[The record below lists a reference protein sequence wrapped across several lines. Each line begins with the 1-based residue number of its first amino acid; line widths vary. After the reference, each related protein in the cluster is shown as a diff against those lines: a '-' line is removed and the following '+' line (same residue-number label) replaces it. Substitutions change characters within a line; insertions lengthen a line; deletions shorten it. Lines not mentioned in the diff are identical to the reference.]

1 MKSINNQLP
10 GTNDNQEP
18 QSTKHLNNCVQKCFK
33 VNVTPHTSYLLLA
46 RQ

>member
-1 MKSINNQLP
+1 MKTINNQLP

-18 QSTKHLNNCVQKCFK
+18 QSTKHLDNCVQKCFK
-33 VNVTPHTSYLLLA
+33 VNVTHKSYLLLA